1 MAIQTI
7 AAKSILQK
15 SGIPGVDAVVNP
27 YVGCVHACAYCY
39 ARFMKRFTGHDEPW
53 GTFLDAKMNAA
64 QVLARQLDR
73 RREPFHG
80 TVFFSS
86 VTDPYQPPERR
97 FRLTRQCLE
106 VLLERR
112 IPVSILT
119 KSDLVLRDLDLL
131 KRFPSAVVGLSFST
145 LDEELAGFLEPHASS
160 PSNRIRALRT
170 LRENGIRT
178 WAFLS
183 PYLPMVSNLDAML
196 EALER
201 AVDEI
206 GVESINMIGGNWT
219 GVEKVLKKHR
229 PDLLESCRTLS
240 RDNAYWL
247 GLEAQTEQLVKR
259 YRTDFMGF
267 FRH

>member
-1 MAIQTI
+1 MSIRSI
-7 AAKSILQK
+7 SAKTVLQK
-15 SGIPGVDAVVNP
+15 SGISGVDAVVNP

-53 GTFLDAKMNAA
+53 GTFLDAKVNAA
-64 QVLARQLDR
+64 QVLARQLDGK
-73 RREPFHG
+73 REPFRG

-86 VTDPYQPPERR
+86 VTDSYQPPESRY
-97 FRLTRQCLE
+97 RLTRQCLE
-106 VLLERR
+106 VLLERQ

-131 KRFPSAVVGLSFST
+131 QRFPSATVGLSFST
-145 LDEELAGFLEPHASS
+145 LDDGLAGFLEPLAAP
-160 PSNRIRALRT
+160 PSQRIHALRT

-183 PYLPMVSNLDAML
+183 PFLPMVSDLDAML
-196 EALER
+196 EALDG

-229 PDLLESCRTLS
+229 PELLESCRRLS

-247 GLEAQTEQLVKR
+247 GLETRTEQLVKQ

-267 FRH
+267 FQH